1 MTFTVPARA
10 STIGEI
16 RFTNAGMMLS
26 APSVLEISLASMFGL
41 RSGRYC
47 SGTWMTATMD
57 SKSMISKSSAAA
69 DLIAHLHIAQRDR
82 AGDWRTH
89 LGVLELP
96 LRLLKTQLPLRQREL
111 GVAKILLR

>member
-1 MTFTVPARA
+1 
-10 STIGEI
+10 
-16 RFTNAGMMLS
+16 
-26 APSVLEISLASMFGL
+26 MFGL

-57 SKSMISKSSAAA
+57 SKSMISKIFPAAA
-69 DLIAHLHIAQRDR
+69 DLITHLHIAQRDR
-82 AGDWRTH
+82 AGDRRAH

-111 GVAKILLR
+111 GVAKSCSLMRLSL